1 MKNGKIVTIVC
12 GVVVGYTVG
21 KLIFKHKNNFTS
33 LISNIDKRYVNMLKE
48 FYFEDYNL
56 AVKKY
61 VKYISMGLSPQEAF
75 DTIIVMMPVDLL
87 TIGEIN
93 D

>member
-1 MKNGKIVTIVC
+1 MKNGKVITVLC
-12 GVVVGYTVG
+12 GVVVGYAVG
-21 KLIFKHKNNFTS
+21 KLLFKHKNNFTNV
-33 LISNIDKRYVNMLKE
+33 ISNADRRYVNMLKE
-48 FYFEDYNL
+48 FYFEDYRL

-75 DTIIVMMPVDLL
+75 DTIIAVMPVDLL